1 MFDLPVLSPQER
13 KRATEF
19 RNYLL
24 DEGFT
29 MSQYSVYWRFVG
41 NREKTNAMAKRISK
55 KVPLHGKV
63 SILCF
68 TDKQFGTIQTF
79 YNARPEDLPDKPEQ
93 LMLF

>member
-1 MFDLPVLSPQER
+1 MFDLPTLTRKER
-13 KRATEF
+13 KNAHDF
-19 RNYLL
+19 RQYLL

-29 MSQYSVYWRFVG
+29 MSQFSVYLRFVG
-41 NREKTNAMAKRISK
+41 SREKSEAFSRRIQQH
-55 KVPLHGKV
+55 VPEMGKV

-79 YNARPEDLPDKPEQ
+79 YNARTENLAKKPDQ